1 MPYTPTWNNPY
12 LPQGSVTLPYQM
24 PQAVQPYQHPQYQQQ
39 QGTMRVDGP
48 AEAMSRFLMRY
59 PENML
64 VSGFSTDPIFDVN
77 GRQFYVLSIE
87 QDGRRNLETFDFMP
101 HAEAQ
106 QVVINGVTFESK
118 EAADDFIAKVG
129 VALEALNGVH
139 GSVPSRIPTT
149 AGPTAQHQVATVPA
163 AVADAGG
170 HVGGGLEPSPEQ
182 PAVRPVPTAEQR

>member
-1 MPYTPTWNNPY
+1 
-12 LPQGSVTLPYQM
+12 
-24 PQAVQPYQHPQYQQQ
+24 
-39 QGTMRVDGP
+39 
-48 AEAMSRFLMRY
+48 MSRFLMRY

-129 VALEALNGVH
+129 VALEALHGVH
-139 GSVPSRIPTT
+139 GSVPSGIST
-149 AGPTAQHQVATVPA
+149 AAGNTAQHQVATVPA
-163 AVADAGG
+163 SVADAGG
-170 HVGGGLEPSPEQ
+170 HVGGGLEPSPKQ
-182 PAVRPVPTAEQR
+182 PAVCPVPTAEQR

>member
-1 MPYTPTWNNPY
+1 MPYTPWSNPY
-12 LPQGSVTLPYQM
+12 LPVNLPQSALGQSAIPTMQSQLANGWGQYQ
-24 PQAVQPYQHPQYQQQ
+24 QPQYQQQ

-87 QDGRRNLETFDFMP
+87 QDGRRNLETFDFQP

-118 EAADDFIAKVG
+118 EAVDDFIAKVG

-139 GSVPSRIPTT
+139 GPVPSGVPTT
-149 AGPTAQHQVATVPA
+149 TTATNGA
-163 AVADAGG
+163 AVQDVAAPLDA
-170 HVGGGLEPSPEQ
+170 
-182 PAVRPVPTAEQR
+182 QR